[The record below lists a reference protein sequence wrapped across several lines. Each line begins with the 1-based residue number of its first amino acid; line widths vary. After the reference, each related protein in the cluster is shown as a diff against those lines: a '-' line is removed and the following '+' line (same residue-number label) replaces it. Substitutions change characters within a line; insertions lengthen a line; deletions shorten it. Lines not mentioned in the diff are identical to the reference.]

1 MRQFSSE
8 VNMKKLKSVIFLVIV
23 AVFSALLCVSCLDA
37 SVPLAENGT
46 SQDSTPT
53 NYNTDGSFGKSY
65 RDETYPSPSKLL
77 LGNETDSLLNHSEV
91 TNVVI
96 FIYFNDETES
106 DFQSSLN
113 DTLISKFNGDK
124 NSLLDYYR
132 TLSYGT
138 FSVRS
143 VMPSYYDA
151 STGSDKYYV
160 YKAPNPRSY
169 YLNVSAESGTARYDP
184 ESRLLNA
191 AVSSADKF
199 FDYTGLDLDV
209 NDDGFVDS
217 VSFIV
222 SGDYK
227 NPDDW
232 GELMWPHAW
241 DLNRISNISSDKKNS
256 STLNGIFVGSY
267 TYTFAKNFRLGLV
280 AHEFGHLI
288 GLPDLYHYQYDTS
301 YLPVGYWD
309 IMHYEC
315 TTPQFM
321 LTYMRQKYLNFIGKS
336 QVKELTV
343 GGSYSLTPTA
353 TADNDD
359 VLAYKITIS
368 NKESIWIEYRH
379 ADPNS
384 YDAELPGSGLIVY
397 RVNNSVN
404 GNTDAKYH
412 NYLYPEEVY
421 VFRPSCAPSSLL
433 STLEREKYNLTKS
446 AIGMNNPDFYKIGN
460 SSSTGLW
467 QSDCIYTS
475 SGANTGIVVTVEEQ
489 TNEKITFSI
498 DLGEYDC
505 NDISD
510 SYITGTNLEG
520 SSIKNTHHMYYGETP
535 NISVFLKYKN
545 RTSVIEITDFTI
557 DYNPEPSAEGQ
568 IAYAVFHDGIEE
580 RKLPF
585 TLYVYDR
592 VLAEANVVRIPDKT
606 VYGIGDKFD
615 LSGLI
620 IKVSYTSGNDIEIAY
635 NDENKDLWT
644 IAEGID
650 MFKRGTYDNVIIVYN
665 GEVRFALNGIRIN
678 SSLISIKISERD
690 TTHFKTRTL
699 KPKYNVI
706 ATYEDG
712 TTGLLSEEAYTV
724 SEGTDDNEYKTVT
737 VTSAENPSATCLTF
751 YYDMGSALAIGAEI
765 SGNTSFNLTFGEEP
779 DLTQNTLTLRFANGL
794 YAENI
799 PLENYFSM
807 FMDKLNMNTTGK
819 QAVSISIDSAVVSI
833 NVAVSAKNNSI
844 LTIGSQD
851 KVSES
856 IIIDNDNNCIILKEN
871 FTLSQLSSY
880 LASYLNLAYY
890 DRSGDYEI
898 FVGSHANRMVG
909 YDVKLQL
916 LTDSGRCA
924 VEYSVYRLGDADGN
938 GTIENADVFE
948 WIDTL
953 ISVNTSGIYRRE
965 FDANFDTKYTLTDFV
980 ILYDTEG
987 KYL

>member
-1 MRQFSSE
+1 
-8 VNMKKLKSVIFLVIV
+8 MKKLKSVIFFIIIASLT
-23 AVFSALLCVSCLDA
+23 ALLCVSCLNV
-37 SVPLAENGT
+37 SVNSFTDETYAD
-46 SQDSTPT
+46 QPT
-53 NYNTDGSFGKSY
+53 NYNSDGSIGKCYHEDNYDS
-65 RDETYPSPSKLL
+65 SSKLL
-77 LGNETDSLLNHSEV
+77 LGSQTDSLLNHSEV

-106 DFQSSLN
+106 SFLSSLN
-113 DTLISKFNGDK
+113 DTLISKFNGDT

-151 STGSDKYYV
+151 STGTNKYYV

-199 FDYTGLDLDV
+199 FNYTGLDLDV
-209 NDDGFVDS
+209 NEDGFVDS
-217 VSFIV
+217 VSFVV
-222 SGDYK
+222 SEDYK
-227 NPDDW
+227 NPEDW

-241 DLNRISNISSDKKNS
+241 NLNRISNISSDKKNS

-267 TYTFAKNFRLGLV
+267 TFTFADNFRLGLV

-309 IMHYEC
+309 LMHYEC
-315 TTPQFM
+315 DNPQFI
-321 LTYMRQKYLNFIGKS
+321 LTYMRQKYLNFVGKS
-336 QVKELTV
+336 QVKELTT
-343 GGSYSLTPTA
+343 GGSYSLAPTA
-353 TADNDD
+353 TAESDD

-368 NKESIWIEYRH
+368 NKESIWIEYRT
-379 ADPNS
+379 ATQGT

-397 RVNNSVN
+397 RVNNTVN

-433 STLEREKYNLTKS
+433 STLEREKYNLSKA
-446 AIGMNNPDFYKIGN
+446 AIGTSNPDFYKLGN
-460 SSSTGLW
+460 KTSTGLW

-475 SGANTGIVVTVEEQ
+475 SGANTGIVLTLEEQ
-489 TNEKITFSI
+489 TNDKITFTV

-510 SYITGTNLEG
+510 SYITGSNLEG
-520 SSIKNTHHMYYGETP
+520 SSVKNTHHMYYGETP
-535 NISVFLKYKN
+535 DISVFLKYKN

-557 DYNPEPSAEGQ
+557 DFTQEPSAEGQ

-585 TLYVYDR
+585 TLYIYDR
-592 VLAEANVVRIPDKT
+592 VLAEANVVKSPDKT
-606 VYGIGDKFD
+606 VYTVGDKFD
-615 LSGLI
+615 LNGLVI
-620 IKVSYTSGNDIEIAY
+620 EISYTSGNDLEVAY
-635 NDENKDLWT
+635 SEQNKDLWA

-650 MFKRGTYDNVIIVYN
+650 MSKRGTYDNVVVVYN
-665 GEVRFALNGIRIN
+665 QEVRFVIDSIIVN
-678 SSLISIKISERD
+678 SSLVSIKISERD
-690 TTHFKTRTL
+690 TVHFKTRTL

-712 TTGLLSEEAYTV
+712 SVGLLETSEFTV
-724 SEGTDDNEYKTVT
+724 SDGTGNDEYKTVT
-737 VTSAENPSATCLTF
+737 VTSNENPSATCLTY

-779 DLTQNTLTLRFANGL
+779 NLTESTLKLRFANGL

-799 PLENYFSM
+799 PLENYFSA
-807 FMDKLNMNTTGK
+807 FVDKINMNTSGK
-819 QAVSISIDSAVVSI
+819 QTISVSIDSAVMSI
-833 NVAVSAKNNSI
+833 DVGVYAKNNSI
-844 LTIGSQD
+844 LTIGSHNEF
-851 KVSES
+851 SEN
-856 IIIDNDNNCIILKEN
+856 IIIDNDNNCIVLKQD
-871 FTLSQLSSY
+871 FTLGELSSV
-880 LASYLNLAYY
+880 LTSYLSFAYF
-890 DRSGDYEI
+890 DRSGNYEI
-898 FVGSHANRMVG
+898 FVGSHSSRMMG
-909 YDVKLQL
+909 YDVKLYL
-916 LTDSGRCA
+916 LTASGRIA

-938 GTIENADVFE
+938 GTIENTDVYE
-948 WIDTL
+948 WINTL
-953 ISVNTSGIYRRE
+953 VTVNVSGNYKRE
-965 FDANFDTKYTLTDFV
+965 FDANFDGKYTLTDFV
-980 ILYDTEG
+980 ILNDTEG